1 MLIVKKENGNDYN
14 SIYHILHSFCK
25 VGEREKKRKESVR
38 VRERKKQNCET
49 SSQSIFIRSI
59 EQVDKFYSLPS
70 FALGRVTS
78 TTSINFYDPSLPN
91 VLNKL
96 IRRKK

>member
-1 MLIVKKENGNDYN
+1 MIITVFITFSTAFVK
-14 SIYHILHSFCK
+14 L
-25 VGEREKKRKESVR
+25 ERERERKRRKESVR